1 MILDNFLP
9 VLWIN
14 MNRSTERRE
23 RMKNLFEKYS
33 IKNTRIEA
41 VDSKNQ
47 TKLESLCIMNKSI
60 TRAENACTMSHFL
73 ALRHF
78 VDNMSNDKVIIF
90 EDDVS
95 LEFLPL
101 IPFNWSELVNNLPKN
116 YNVVQL
122 AVCSYRNVYPKIVQI
137 SHQTSYSSVAYM
149 ITKKAAIHLLNKYT
163 DPVTKKINLENKKQ
177 CTADAVILSLDYT
190 FSIPIF
196 TYETNDSTIHK
207 SHLAFHSRTK
217 KQQLEMWKL
226 VSSNKKYTC

>member
-137 SHQTSYSSVAYM
+137 SHQTSYSSVAY
-149 ITKKAAIHLLNKYT
+149 
-163 DPVTKKINLENKKQ
+163 KINLENKKQ